1 MARLALDLSNIDC
14 SVLRGHFLTRA
25 EAATQ
30 AGVSP
35 FALRSE
41 PGAVRIEGP
50 VGGEE
55 VYPDWQ
61 FASHGGFVEGLP
73 EVVTQLSGSLP
84 GPTLAGYLLA
94 PQPQLGGASVVE
106 WLVSCSS
113 GNAIEIVAE

>member
-1 MARLALDLSNIDC
+1 MARLVLDLSNIDC

-25 EAATQ
+25 EAGMH

-35 FALRSE
+35 VALRSE

-50 VGGEE
+50 IGGEE
-55 VYPDWQ
+55 VDPDWQ
-61 FASHGGFVEGLP
+61 FAPHGGFVEGLP
-73 EVVTQLSGSLP
+73 QVVTQLSGSIA

-106 WLVSCSS
+106 WLVSGSS
-113 GNAIEIVAE
+113 GNAIEPGAE